1 MKTITLTTMESDKN
15 SREDYSTMDIE
26 YWRNE
31 IDELDEEL
39 LRLLNMRARLALKI
53 GELKKAAGLPLYDL
67 ERERSVLQKLQLA
80 NSGPLD
86 PGAVAK
92 LFRRIICESRRVEA
106 RGLEPGATSE
116 EVWL

>member
-1 MKTITLTTMESDKN
+1 
-15 SREDYSTMDIE
+15 MDIE

-39 LRLLNMRARLALKI
+39 LRLLNMRARLAVKV
-53 GELKKAAGLPLYDL
+53 GELKKTVGLPLSDP
-67 ERERSVLQKLQLA
+67 ERERAVLQKLQLA

-92 LFRRIICESRRVEA
+92 LFRRIIRESKRVEA
-106 RGLEPGATSE
+106 RVFEPVTTPSE

>member
-1 MKTITLTTMESDKN
+1 MDSDKN

-53 GELKKAAGLPLYDL
+53 GELKKAAGLPICDP
-67 ERERSVLQKLQLA
+67 ERERAVLQKLQLA
-80 NSGPLD
+80 NGGPLD

-92 LFRRIICESRRVEA
+92 LFRRIISESRRVEA
-106 RGLEPGATSE
+106 RGLEPGATSSE

>member
-1 MKTITLTTMESDKN
+1 
-15 SREDYSTMDIE
+15 MDIE

-39 LRLLNMRARLALKI
+39 LRLLNVRARLALKV
-53 GELKKAAGLPLYDL
+53 GELKKAVGLPLRDP
-67 ERERSVLQKLQLA
+67 ERERAVLQKLQLA
-80 NSGPLD
+80 NGGPLD

-106 RGLEPGATSE
+106 RGLEPVASASE